1 MELFGAGDTIMAER
15 WFLLVFSTIFI
26 IFPLTLL
33 SRINSLRYA
42 HYSRSIQFLSS
53 VFFYFLFFVLFLYMC
68 RHTSLLGFA
77 ATAYLLVAVIADTSR
92 RIADDGTHRST
103 HYIDVPVHSF
113 VQPHEWTRFSGLD
126 SDRVSAANFSS
137 RIFVGLPIIFYGFSS
152 HVNIFSIYRYATR
165 NARFGGSA
173 SSAAAHLSP
182 DLCFVIYSAS

>member
-1 MELFGAGDTIMAER
+1 MVSSRVLHYLHHFPSHSPLADQ
-15 WFLLVFSTIFI
+15 FSSVR
-26 IFPLTLL
+26 TLL
-33 SRINSLRYA
+33 AKHPVPFIC
-42 HYSRSIQFLSS
+42 
-53 VFFYFLFFVLFLYMC
+53 FFNFLFFVLFLYMC

-92 RIADDGTHRST
+92 RIADHGTHRST

-113 VQPHEWTRFSGLD
+113 VQPHERTRFSGLD

-173 SSAAAHLSP
+173 SSAAAHHSP
-182 DLCFVIYSAS
+182 DSCFVICSAS